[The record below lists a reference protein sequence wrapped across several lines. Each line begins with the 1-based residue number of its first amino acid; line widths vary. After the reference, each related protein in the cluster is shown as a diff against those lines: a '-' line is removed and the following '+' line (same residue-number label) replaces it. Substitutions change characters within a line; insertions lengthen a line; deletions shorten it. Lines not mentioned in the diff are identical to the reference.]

1 MCCEMY
7 MYIYI
12 YTLPFP
18 LKFYFIWLSIIVG
31 RFILVLEFY
40 PTTEVACGFLFFCV
54 LFLSFCILFIA
65 MVFVQKLFVSLIVM
79 CSLLFKLNVF

>member
-7 MYIYI
+7 MYV

-18 LKFYFIWLSIIVG
+18 LKFHFIWLSIVG
-31 RFILVLEFY
+31 RFILALEFY

-54 LFLSFCILFIA
+54 IFLCFCILFIA
-65 MVFVQKLFVSLIVM
+65 MVFVQKLYLSLIVT
-79 CSLLFKLNVF
+79 CPLLFKLNVF

>member
-7 MYIYI
+7 MSIYI

-54 LFLSFCILFIA
+54 LFQFLYSLHCHGFCAEIICFSDCHVLIA
-65 MVFVQKLFVSLIVM
+65 V
-79 CSLLFKLNVF
+79 